1 MSETQNSSHD
11 SIDTSPLTLGQLA
24 DHELTTILSI
34 ERELK
39 IMQAGAS
46 EDARNAK
53 KAKSYL
59 APVQVRRPQVLLLD
73 GARGTG
79 KTSLLLTMAHWWNI
93 HDGCSVQRPDRTGAQ
108 YQTRVKGIGRER
120 LHFTSDGTIPTH
132 IHPLRI
138 LDFDPLPPRMP
149 LVAGIIQAWRPLAIE
164 YDALT
169 SRSAE
174 ECDGEVET
182 LEDDWNNLFR
192 VAAVG
197 WSAMPKAK
205 ALLEQVLDRQEQ
217 ASEWQRLGQR
227 WYEFVEKVIACG
239 KCLSSPHKLGGKPVF
254 VIMIDD
260 VDLQVE
266 RIRELLPALR
276 LLYHPNVAFLVAA
289 HWEHLIDTLG
299 LDFLGQQNRLANR
312 QAHRNAWSDAD
323 DDKWAGTL
331 ATAAATKVFPRR
343 NRWTLRKLI
352 LHELVAFPDYGHD
365 ADKIANSGTS
375 ARPTMRTML
384 NGWPRRS
391 TNRKGELGE
400 YLREMAGPREDP
412 YEVPPFITYRDAHQ
426 ILERASMQR
435 DEAARAIEAVRC
447 LISGPESEAVTLGN
461 EKESEPIVEYRGGGQ
476 LAALFRPD
484 QFVEISAS
492 SGVVL
497 SARSDFTYRK
507 EPSSDAI
514 FMRGYVGAEDNFT
527 IPMLA
532 VTIQDAHYGVAASG
546 LQWNIRLALVWTRV
560 EVSDD
565 NSLLKLAFQWRF
577 HEHPHP
583 FQLLEW
589 SHEWREFV
597 RQFQASPGPRLDRIA
612 YAWIFYQLEW
622 LGAGM
627 RGVPSPLRIKSI
639 DDSHWKKL
647 LKVDPPK
654 DKDGKRESWGSQD
667 WRTQT
672 LPLLAR
678 PEIGLPPSLQWQ
690 LLEALESEGDS
701 RAQEMQQEWL
711 KAQRRRLV
719 TDAIIA
725 AEEEEEGHRAEDAEN
740 EKRVDRIVGV
750 FEEQHLRIHGESSPW
765 RKTVKDLA
773 DDTP

>member
-1 MSETQNSSHD
+1 MRCLHSSRIET
-11 SIDTSPLTLGQLA
+11 
-24 DHELTTILSI
+24 
-34 ERELK
+34 
-39 IMQAGAS
+39 
-46 EDARNAK
+46 
-53 KAKSYL
+53 
-59 APVQVRRPQVLLLD
+59 
-73 GARGTG
+73 
-79 KTSLLLTMAHWWNI
+79 
-93 HDGCSVQRPDRTGAQ
+93 RT
-108 YQTRVKGIGRER
+108 R
-120 LHFTSDGTIPTH
+120 
-132 IHPLRI
+132 
-138 LDFDPLPPRMP
+138 
-149 LVAGIIQAWRPLAIE
+149 
-164 YDALT
+164 
-169 SRSAE
+169 
-174 ECDGEVET
+174 
-182 LEDDWNNLFR
+182 
-192 VAAVG
+192 
-197 WSAMPKAK
+197 
-205 ALLEQVLDRQEQ
+205 
-217 ASEWQRLGQR
+217 
-227 WYEFVEKVIACG
+227 
-239 KCLSSPHKLGGKPVF
+239 
-254 VIMIDD
+254 
-260 VDLQVE
+260 
-266 RIRELLPALR
+266 
-276 LLYHPNVAFLVAA
+276 
-289 HWEHLIDTLG
+289 
-299 LDFLGQQNRLANR
+299 
-312 QAHRNAWSDAD
+312 
-323 DDKWAGTL
+323 
-331 ATAAATKVFPRR
+331 
-343 NRWTLRKLI
+343 
-352 LHELVAFPDYGHD
+352 
-365 ADKIANSGTS
+365 
-375 ARPTMRTML
+375 
-384 NGWPRRS
+384 
-391 TNRKGELGE
+391 
-400 YLREMAGPREDP
+400 
-412 YEVPPFITYRDAHQ
+412 FI
-426 ILERASMQR
+426 ERASMQR